1 MTVSGFPRAGE
12 LEQKP
17 LSGGTA
23 TESKGPADEGG
34 EYGQQGRARMSQER
48 RGPAGIPDPHAME
61 VARVI
66 QEAVNPDLTILYGS
80 RAVGDHRED
89 SDLDIMVVTGG
100 TSAIAPESR
109 ALRAARAFIDENP
122 RATAF

>member
-1 MTVSGFPRAGE
+1 
-12 LEQKP
+12 
-17 LSGGTA
+17 
-23 TESKGPADEGG
+23 
-34 EYGQQGRARMSQER
+34 MSQER

-80 RAVGDHRED
+80 RAVGDHHED
-89 SDLDIMVVTGG
+89 SDLDIMVVTDG
-100 TSAIAPESR
+100 TSTIAPESR

-122 RATAF
+122 